1 MSARGGDTQGVASA
15 SSNVAGVS
23 DARAAGFGFDDV
35 SKEFQE
41 FYALLRNG
49 KEPQDPRHRQAG
61 PSRSS
66 DARSPSYAPHPSPPE
81 APLEAAGS
89 SDRHAASRSRSPR
102 APRGVAT
109 GIWFDALYAAQQ
121 KLAEKSIEAA
131 LGIRDG
137 FYASQSRLLRRA
149 EQIMETWKENKEARR
164 SWRTRSRGRITFD

>member
-15 SSNVAGVS
+15 SSDVAGAS
-23 DARAAGFGFDDV
+23 DARAAGFGFDDI

-41 FYALLRNG
+41 FHALLRIG

-81 APLEAAGS
+81 APLEAAES

-102 APRGVAT
+102 APPRRGPNQM
-109 GIWFDALYAAQQ
+109 WLNALYAAQRELLRQ
-121 KLAEKSIEAA
+121 MWSDVAIQ
-131 LGIRDG
+131 
-137 FYASQSRLLRRA
+137 SQGRLLRRA
-149 EQIMETWKENKEARR
+149 QQIMEQWKENKEHKFME
-164 SWRTRSRGRITFD
+164 SKKSDSD